1 MPDIVLHHPYWLW
14 LLLALPLWAWLQGRA
29 GKPAALEFSSVRI
42 AQAIGGQAKSR
53 IGRWLLGLRSL
64 ALACLIITLARPQ
77 WGRGVVEE
85 SVSGI
90 DIMLAVDL
98 SSSMLALDFSQGSTP
113 ITRLE
118 VVRDVLAQFIPKRP
132 HDRLGLVAFAGNPY
146 LVSPL
151 TLNHDWL
158 TRNLDRLQI
167 GLIEDGT
174 AIGSGLG
181 MSVNHLRN
189 IQGKSRIVILLTD
202 GVNNSGTITP
212 IAAAEAAAS
221 FNTKV
226 YTILVGKG
234 GIVPV
239 YQLDPR
245 TNRIAVDP
253 WGRPYIAQAEVP
265 IDAQTLQ

>member
-1 MPDIVLHHPYWLW
+1 M
-14 LLLALPLWAWLQGRA
+14 
-29 GKPAALEFSSVRI
+29 
-42 AQAIGGQAKSR
+42 
-53 IGRWLLGLRSL
+53 
-64 ALACLIITLARPQ
+64 
-77 WGRGVVEE
+77 
-85 SVSGI
+85 
-90 DIMLAVDL
+90 
-98 SSSMLALDFSQGSTP
+98 
-113 ITRLE
+113 
-118 VVRDVLAQFIPKRP
+118 RDVLADFIPKRP

-189 IQGKSRIVILLTD
+189 IPGKSRIVILLTD
-202 GVNNSGTITP
+202 GVNNSGSITP

-239 YQLDPR
+239 FQLDPR

-265 IDAQTLQ
+265 VDSQTLEEVSRITGGKSYRATDMKGLNAIYNEIDNLEKSDALLKRYSEYVELFWIPLTIALGLGTLEFIARLTRWRRWP